1 MPGQPKTL
9 DELMVGIAARGKI
22 ARRLTTKPPVLYH
35 YTGAEGALG
44 IISTGRIWATDAAYL
59 NDPSETVY
67 GRNLIKEQWAA
78 SKQHVAVPDALDRLI
93 GGFVGLL
100 CRDMSDVYSTYLS
113 CFSARKDS
121 LSQWRAYGRSGTGF
135 CLGFDPEGLARNG
148 YGFVLLKVDY
158 DRKSREQRLADF
170 FNEIIN
176 DWSGIDPSDVGYLL
190 PYYEWLESEL
200 LEFVVSFKNHAYE
213 EEDEWRLVRLDL
225 IKGLSSDLD
234 FQAVR
239 GRIIPHV
246 ISAGHERLPL
256 LSVIVG
262 PGTAAN
268 GADRSVRQALR
279 KFGYPQ
285 TIEVSLSEVPYRP

>member
-121 LSQWRAYGRSGTGF
+121 LSQWRAYGRSGQASVLALTRKDLPGMATGS
-135 CLGFDPEGLARNG
+135 C
-148 YGFVLLKVDY
+148 
-158 DRKSREQRLADF
+158 S
-170 FNEIIN
+170 
-176 DWSGIDPSDVGYLL
+176 
-190 PYYEWLESEL
+190 
-200 LEFVVSFKNHAYE
+200 
-213 EEDEWRLVRLDL
+213 
-225 IKGLSSDLD
+225 
-234 FQAVR
+234 
-239 GRIIPHV
+239 
-246 ISAGHERLPL
+246 
-256 LSVIVG
+256 
-262 PGTAAN
+262 
-268 GADRSVRQALR
+268 
-279 KFGYPQ
+279 
-285 TIEVSLSEVPYRP
+285 